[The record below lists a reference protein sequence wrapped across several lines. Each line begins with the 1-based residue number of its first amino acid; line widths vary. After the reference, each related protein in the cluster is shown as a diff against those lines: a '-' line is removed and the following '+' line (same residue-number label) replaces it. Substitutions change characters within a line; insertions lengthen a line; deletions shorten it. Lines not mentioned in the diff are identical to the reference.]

1 MDGNSI
7 RISIYKEI
15 VIFGI
20 KLTLKTKK
28 TQYERFILN
37 SSEDLLL
44 LKDNILESLDYISG
58 NIEVQEVLESD
69 NPEDKLTVSNLYKNL
84 DVESENNLNQ
94 ILERNK
100 RVVNY
105 TKYLEHKPKS
115 YEVYT
120 KEELKAYEKIINF
133 KKEIKVYND
142 FFEWQNYKL
151 PVNFFEPLIFLNNYG
166 ANILKNKNAVTEAII
181 DVGANIGDS
190 AIVLRNNFPNSKIIC
205 FEPEQKNFNLCK
217 KTAELNN
224 IENIIIEKIGLGDT
238 TQSSNLSRIGTLG
251 IGSRISEGIGEKINI
266 TTLDDY
272 VKKNN
277 IKVGLIKVDIEG
289 YEPNFIRG
297 AQETIRTQAPVILLS
312 IYHTCS
318 DFYMLKPMIEE
329 IMKNSEFKYRYNF
342 FQPVG
347 NDTILDTLLIC
358 ERV

>member
-142 FFEWQNYKL
+142 FFEWQNYK
-151 PVNFFEPLIFLNNYG
+151 F
-166 ANILKNKNAVTEAII
+166 NILE
-181 DVGANIGDS
+181 
-190 AIVLRNNFPNSKIIC
+190 
-205 FEPEQKNFNLCK
+205 
-217 KTAELNN
+217 
-224 IENIIIEKIGLGDT
+224 
-238 TQSSNLSRIGTLG
+238 
-251 IGSRISEGIGEKINI
+251 
-266 TTLDDY
+266 
-272 VKKNN
+272 
-277 IKVGLIKVDIEG
+277 
-289 YEPNFIRG
+289 
-297 AQETIRTQAPVILLS
+297 
-312 IYHTCS
+312 
-318 DFYMLKPMIEE
+318 
-329 IMKNSEFKYRYNF
+329 
-342 FQPVG
+342 
-347 NDTILDTLLIC
+347 
-358 ERV
+358 